1 MALKNPKKNDKKTI
15 RKNEAKNK
23 IREFKSLSLMSK
35 KTLAPL
41 TKLVPKSPVTK

>member
-1 MALKNPKKNDKKTI
+1 MAVNNPKKNYKKTI
-15 RKNEAKNK
+15 IKNEAKIMISDFK
-23 IREFKSLSLMSK
+23 ILSLMSK

>member
-1 MALKNPKKNDKKTI
+1 MALKSPKKKDKKTI

-23 IREFKSLSLMSK
+23 ISEFNIRSLISSD
-35 KTLAPL
+35 TLAPL

>member
-1 MALKNPKKNDKKTI
+1 MALKSPKKKEKKTI

-23 IREFKSLSLMSK
+23 ISEFKSLSLISK

>member
-1 MALKNPKKNDKKTI
+1 MALKSPNKNDKKTI